1 MQQSK
6 ITCVLLNYTKK
17 GIYNNNT
24 VVYAEGSYWGLSDM
38 TECLRSTSV
47 VVNVEYETYETGG
60 YFDHFHTGM
69 CRLGA
74 QTQPCLKFFG
84 TQKYYPV

>member
-1 MQQSK
+1 MTLVRLGKLQAAKFLEIKVDDYSHFFLFYFLRDQNSQHFNED
-6 ITCVLLNYTKK
+6 LL
-17 GIYNNNT
+17 G
-24 VVYAEGSYWGLSDM
+24 
-38 TECLRSTSV
+38 
-47 VVNVEYETYETGG
+47 VNASASGRGGG
-60 YFDHFHTGM
+60 YLDHFHTGM